1 MGSDNVN
8 SVIRRFSGMVDT
20 SGAEPPRGIQM
31 VPMLGGGVYTQTDQT
46 GNGGDVMF
54 GRISL
59 GILGAFVLGAVV
71 FYVWTDGIQGGG

>member
-1 MGSDNVN
+1 MMGDSIN
-8 SVIRRFSGMVDT
+8 SVIRRASSMVDT

-31 VPMLGGGVYTQTDQT
+31 VPMLGGGVYTQTDET
-46 GNGGDVMF
+46 GSNDVMF